1 MKKKI
6 WIPILV
12 VVILAILFVP
22 IPSGAYKDGGTREYT
37 ALTYKIVDWNRLTD
51 GGGIYEKTKVYFF
64 PYNFKS
70 LSSLWYYEKDE
81 IEEDV
86 RYSFNAKILEI
97 NNNTV
102 IVEPLPSEANAGSSD
117 KISFDTSKL
126 PIMEI
131 KVGDYIKVT
140 YTGEIMTTYPA
151 QIDAIS
157 WEKAKEVRSA
167 EYTEQ
172 WVEKTDEN
180 KWTGN
185 YELFS
190 DIRITDIYSNCFF
203 ARTVVPMP
211 YKIKLNG
218 TLSDD
223 WCVGDQVICTY
234 ENTYYDEETHR
245 VEADFTDIEVST
257 FQLEEGKV

>member
-22 IPSGAYKDGGTREYT
+22 IPSGVYKDGGTREYT

-51 GGGIYEKTKVYFF
+51 GGGTYSKTKVYFF

-70 LSSLWYYEKDE
+70 VGDLWYYEKDE

-86 RYSFNAKILEI
+86 RYSFDAKILEI

-126 PIMEI
+126 PVMEI
-131 KVGDYIKVT
+131 NVGDYIIHAMT
-140 YTGEIMTTYPA
+140 EIHTV
-151 QIDAIS
+151 S
-157 WEKAKEVRSA
+157 
-167 EYTEQ
+167 
-172 WVEKTDEN
+172 
-180 KWTGN
+180 
-185 YELFS
+185 
-190 DIRITDIYSNCFF
+190 
-203 ARTVVPMP
+203 VVPAIRTP
-211 YKIKLNG
+211 CLN
-218 TLSDD
+218 L
-223 WCVGDQVICTY
+223 
-234 ENTYYDEETHR
+234 
-245 VEADFTDIEVST
+245 FTID
-257 FQLEEGKV
+257 G